1 MIEGTRDLIQK
12 NTEDSGKEQKVL
24 DVRDMIMIV
33 KAQAKE
39 LEQEN
44 LMDKKKGDKAFDK
57 VMKAT
62 VEQKGLKKEAAFL
75 RGNAGGITDMKS
87 KVDEAYN
94 NKKKVDR
101 RDDARDIIKKKH
113 NEILMREKVHHQ
125 KYVDLV

>member
-1 MIEGTRDLIQK
+1 
-12 NTEDSGKEQKVL
+12 
-24 DVRDMIMIV
+24 
-33 KAQAKE
+33 
-39 LEQEN
+39 
-44 LMDKKKGDKAFDK
+44 MDKKKGDKAFDK

-113 NEILMREKVHHQ
+113 
-125 KYVDLV
+125 